1 MQGQRECHRLSNLS
15 FQVKY
20 QRLNLGVGP
29 SQCREVRKYSI
40 SYIISLFI
48 HGIKAEVPSLQLC
61 LHDRMTKVLKCATVS
76 PVLRYRICT
85 GMTALFMFSR
95 YDSPISHAELIFG
108 FQVFKILLYT
118 CIWILNK

>member
-1 MQGQRECHRLSNLS
+1 MQGQRECHRLSHLS

-61 LHDRMTKVLKCATVS
+61 LHDRMTNHCITCAKVQNL
-76 PVLRYRICT
+76 Y
-85 GMTALFMFSR
+85 R
-95 YDSPISHAELIFG
+95 YDCFVY
-108 FQVFKILLYT
+108 VFKVRAYF
-118 CIWILNK
+118 WIPGVQNIVIYMYMYMDIK